1 MRKKLIPAFSTLIL
15 GLSLTLVVFS
25 ALAQEKDITATDKDT
40 AATDK
45 ILPLRSFLERPKVCP
60 TLTQDAISAAAEEIT
75 QGKRQIPDPI
85 KEHRKAWLEYSIYF
99 RYLFYII
106 SVSTIAFSALAA
118 ALNDD
123 AEWYKR
129 WKTMAAVLAAIT
141 AGANTTVAPYAEFKK
156 FDVAFVVLN
165 TVQAQYIT
173 NPQVSLCDLGNAV
186 SYGEAIIHRGD

>member
-25 ALAQEKDITATDKDT
+25 ALAQETDISATDKDAT
-40 AATDK
+40 ATEK
-45 ILPLRSFLERPKVCP
+45 SLPLRSFLERPKVCP
-60 TLTQDAISAAAEEIT
+60 TLTQDAINAATQEIA
-75 QGKRQIPDPI
+75 QGTRQIPDPI
-85 KEHRKAWLEYSIYF
+85 KEHRKAWLEYSLYF
-99 RYLFYII
+99 RYLFYVI
-106 SVSTIAFSALAA
+106 SVSTISALAA

-129 WKTMAAVLAAIT
+129 WKTIAAVLAAIT

-186 SYGEAIIHRGD
+186 AYGEAIIHRGD